1 MYASMSMEDRLAE
14 LCLARKQHTANA
26 LAHALPMD
34 DTTRKA
40 LAQNVKLLRDSHEW
54 SQMDL
59 AKRSGVKQTTI
70 SAVERAVHAATIDT
84 IVNLA
89 AALQVTPWSLLMPGI
104 PPTNHRASA
113 ARLMDIYVHLP
124 EAGQEQVDRVAE
136 AESRYHRI
144 KP

>member
-1 MYASMSMEDRLAE
+1 
-14 LCLARKQHTANA
+14 
-26 LAHALPMD
+26 MD

-40 LAQNVKLLRDSHEW
+40 LADNVRSLRDHHGW
-54 SQMDL
+54 SQTEL

-70 SAVERAVHAATIDT
+70 SALERGVHAATIDT
-84 IVNLA
+84 ITNLA
-89 AALQVTPWSLLMPGI
+89 VALRVTPWSLLMPGI
-104 PPTNHRASA
+104 PPTNHRAGA

>member
-1 MYASMSMEDRLAE
+1 
-14 LCLARKQHTANA
+14 
-26 LAHALPMD
+26 MD